1 MQTQAFLLFACC
13 DVILF
18 CIAWIM
24 LHPASATPRP
34 VKLEVPAA
42 QPKQRGDV
50 IYIDASRPGCGIE
63 IRKQRQAGYIPLT
76 EKEGDYVV
84 MVRLLNGRERAGAW

>member
-1 MQTQAFLLFACC
+1 MQPPSFLLLFACC

-34 VKLEVPAA
+34 VKLEA
-42 QPKQRGDV
+42 PKQHRGDV
-50 IYIDASRPGCGIE
+50 IYIDVSRPGCGIE
-63 IRKQRQAGYIPLT
+63 IRKQRQAGYIPLA
-76 EKEGDYVV
+76 EKEDNYVV
-84 MVRLLNGRERAGAW
+84 MVRLNGKREAGAGAW